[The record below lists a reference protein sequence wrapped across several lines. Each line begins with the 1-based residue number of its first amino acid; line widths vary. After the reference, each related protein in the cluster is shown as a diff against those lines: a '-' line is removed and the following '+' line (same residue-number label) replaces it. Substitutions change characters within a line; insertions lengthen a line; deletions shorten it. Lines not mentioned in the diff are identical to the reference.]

1 MPGSAASRTLRV
13 CGGDALVPT
22 AAGLSMLFVGLS
34 ACGLADRPFLRTRK
48 ELLRG
53 ALASGAAA
61 FASRSADA
69 AALPWERDVAANP
82 LQARFLE
89 KLRILLQD
97 EADATQYGGEL
108 APGGPPVGLPYL
120 SLVPI
125 VQMQSV
131 LVRSRDAV
139 ADRKQWPAL
148 ITLFSTGQFETIE
161 FKRIFNQFSD
171 NIYYASDTTEANVYL
186 LGGATPSSSQT
197 QQYLL
202 RNEALKQVSELVDEL
217 RFLSTAS
224 EEQLQK
230 LPPEEAQGAAAAEY
244 LDKAIKVFADH
255 LALLTL
261 TLALTLA
268 ASSSSCCAASSRRAS
283 SAPCACRSARCARRA
298 APQGHLPWRGS
309 MRTSATRTTS
319 PRARPP
325 SAHRG
330 GSYSC
335 CYSLRGPARG
345 EVSPETPVNLN
356 VCGMC
361 VSQRPKEVCG
371 GGRPSGASS
380 CVRHCR

>member
-1 MPGSAASRTLRV
+1 
-13 CGGDALVPT
+13 
-22 AAGLSMLFVGLS
+22 MLFVGLS

-53 ALASGAAA
+53 ALAGGAAA

-131 LVRSRDAV
+131 LVRSREAV

-148 ITLFSTGQFETIE
+148 ITLLSTGQFETIE

-171 NIYYASDTTEANVYL
+171 NIYYASDTTEANMYL
-186 LGGATPSSSQT
+186 LGGATPSSGQT

-202 RNEALKQVSELVDEL
+202 RNEALKQLGELRDEL
-217 RFLSTAS
+217 KYQQSLPREKREYDVLDEAMQACLKCFGEYLA
-224 EEQLQK
+224 LA
-230 LPPEEAQGAAAAEY
+230 PPEE
-244 LDKAIKVFADH
+244 VR
-255 LALLTL
+255 LARD
-261 TLALTLA
+261 AV
-268 ASSSSCCAASSRRAS
+268 
-283 SAPCACRSARCARRA
+283 
-298 APQGHLPWRGS
+298 
-309 MRTSATRTTS
+309 
-319 PRARPP
+319 
-325 SAHRG
+325 
-330 GSYSC
+330 Y
-335 CYSLRGPARG
+335 G
-345 EVSPETPVNLN
+345 EGKS
-356 VCGMC
+356 
-361 VSQRPKEVCG
+361 
-371 GGRPSGASS
+371 
-380 CVRHCR
+380 

>member
-1 MPGSAASRTLRV
+1 MFAGE
-13 CGGDALVPT
+13 ALVPTLALT

-148 ITLFSTGQFETIE
+148 ITLLSTGQFETIE

-186 LGGATPSSSQT
+186 LGGATPSSGQT

-202 RNEALKQVSELVDEL
+202 RNEALKQ
-217 RFLSTAS
+217 
-224 EEQLQK
+224 
-230 LPPEEAQGAAAAEY
+230 
-244 LDKAIKVFADH
+244 AI
-255 LALLTL
+255 
-261 TLALTLA
+261 
-268 ASSSSCCAASSRRAS
+268 SN
-283 SAPCACRSARCARRA
+283 
-298 APQGHLPWRGS
+298 
-309 MRTSATRTTS
+309 
-319 PRARPP
+319 
-325 SAHRG
+325 
-330 GSYSC
+330 SYSVI
-335 CYSLRGPARG
+335 SPHLHPHPMPNPDPKQ
-345 EVSPETPVNLN
+345 VSVVISN
-356 VCGMC
+356 
-361 VSQRPKEVCG
+361 
-371 GGRPSGASS
+371 
-380 CVRHCR
+380 

>member
-1 MPGSAASRTLRV
+1 MFAAATRSSL
-13 CGGDALVPT
+13 T

-148 ITLFSTGQFETIE
+148 IKLFSTGQFETIE

-186 LGGATPSSSQT
+186 LGGATPSSGQT

-202 RNEALKQVSELVDEL
+202 RNEAIKQ
-217 RFLSTAS
+217 
-224 EEQLQK
+224 
-230 LPPEEAQGAAAAEY
+230 
-244 LDKAIKVFADH
+244 AI
-255 LALLTL
+255 
-261 TLALTLA
+261 
-268 ASSSSCCAASSRRAS
+268 SSSYSVISPHPHPHPNPKPNPKPNPALSRCQSWWTSS
-283 SAPCACRSARCARRA
+283 
-298 APQGHLPWRGS
+298 GS
-309 MRTSATRTTS
+309 
-319 PRARPP
+319 
-325 SAHRG
+325 
-330 GSYSC
+330 
-335 CYSLRGPARG
+335 
-345 EVSPETPVNLN
+345 
-356 VCGMC
+356 
-361 VSQRPKEVCG
+361 
-371 GGRPSGASS
+371 
-380 CVRHCR
+380 

>member
-1 MPGSAASRTLRV
+1 
-13 CGGDALVPT
+13 
-22 AAGLSMLFVGLS
+22 MLFVGLS

-148 ITLFSTGQFETIE
+148 ITLLSTGQFETIE

-186 LGGATPSSSQT
+186 LGGATPSSGQT

-230 LPPEEAQGAAAAEY
+230 LTPEEAQGAAAVEY
-244 LDKAIKVFADH
+244 LDKAIKVI
-255 LALLTL
+255 
-261 TLALTLA
+261 
-268 ASSSSCCAASSRRAS
+268 SN
-283 SAPCACRSARCARRA
+283 
-298 APQGHLPWRGS
+298 
-309 MRTSATRTTS
+309 
-319 PRARPP
+319 
-325 SAHRG
+325 
-330 GSYSC
+330 
-335 CYSLRGPARG
+335 
-345 EVSPETPVNLN
+345 E
-356 VCGMC
+356 
-361 VSQRPKEVCG
+361 
-371 GGRPSGASS
+371 
-380 CVRHCR
+380 

>member
-1 MPGSAASRTLRV
+1 
-13 CGGDALVPT
+13 
-22 AAGLSMLFVGLS
+22 MLFVGLS

-171 NIYYASDTTEANVYL
+171 NIYYASDTTEV
-186 LGGATPSSSQT
+186 T
-197 QQYLL
+197 
-202 RNEALKQVSELVDEL
+202 
-217 RFLSTAS
+217 
-224 EEQLQK
+224 
-230 LPPEEAQGAAAAEY
+230 
-244 LDKAIKVFADH
+244 
-255 LALLTL
+255 
-261 TLALTLA
+261 
-268 ASSSSCCAASSRRAS
+268 
-283 SAPCACRSARCARRA
+283 
-298 APQGHLPWRGS
+298 
-309 MRTSATRTTS
+309 
-319 PRARPP
+319 
-325 SAHRG
+325 
-330 GSYSC
+330 
-335 CYSLRGPARG
+335 
-345 EVSPETPVNLN
+345 
-356 VCGMC
+356 
-361 VSQRPKEVCG
+361 
-371 GGRPSGASS
+371 
-380 CVRHCR
+380 

>member
-1 MPGSAASRTLRV
+1 
-13 CGGDALVPT
+13 
-22 AAGLSMLFVGLS
+22 MLFVGLS

-53 ALASGAAA
+53 ALAGGAAA

-131 LVRSRDAV
+131 LVRSREAV

-148 ITLFSTGQFETIE
+148 ITLLSTGQFETIE

-171 NIYYASDTTEANVYL
+171 NIYYASDTTEATLARALAIALALALTLTLTLTPTKANVYL
-186 LGGATPSSSQT
+186 LGGATPSSGQT

-202 RNEALKQVSELVDEL
+202 RNEALKQ
-217 RFLSTAS
+217 
-224 EEQLQK
+224 
-230 LPPEEAQGAAAAEY
+230 
-244 LDKAIKVFADH
+244 AI
-255 LALLTL
+255 
-261 TLALTLA
+261 
-268 ASSSSCCAASSRRAS
+268 SN
-283 SAPCACRSARCARRA
+283 
-298 APQGHLPWRGS
+298 
-309 MRTSATRTTS
+309 
-319 PRARPP
+319 
-325 SAHRG
+325 
-330 GSYSC
+330 SYSVI
-335 CYSLRGPARG
+335 SPHLHPHPMPNPDPKQ
-345 EVSPETPVNLN
+345 VSVVISN
-356 VCGMC
+356 
-361 VSQRPKEVCG
+361 
-371 GGRPSGASS
+371 
-380 CVRHCR
+380 